1 LHLIFRFL
9 SIWFQLQQP
18 YSHLSFCL
26 NFLLILT
33 PQREGQHFSSISTQ
47 HIAVG
52 RKVKSK
58 GLRIQQMEATIQKD
72 TKFVN
77 SVQQQSTLPQHIN
90 VFPSGRHLLGP
101 HSGNTLQ
108 PFPLIFMASVGSKLI
123 YRCMLWALVMAKEW
137 GVDLFQNLISI
148 SFFLI
153 CVLRSNARRTNHPRW
168 ADCRT
173 SGRTI
178 GNKGPNRDPIDTRS
192 RPSQCK
198 AGGTLGG

>member
-1 LHLIFRFL
+1 MHLIFRFL

-58 GLRIQQMEATIQKD
+58 GLRI
-72 TKFVN
+72 
-77 SVQQQSTLPQHIN
+77 
-90 VFPSGRHLLGP
+90 
-101 HSGNTLQ
+101 Q